1 MKWAM
6 AHSPTMQEASVQG
19 HQRAVL
25 GIGYPRKYLSFCEG
39 RLSPEIQSRVSVTP
53 FDLAIAKSG
62 PQPTRI
68 VSVVIAVVAVVVDNA
83 EIVIV
88 VVIRGTK
95 APPHRRSHINRDT
108 PNFFEV
114 KFSILNLHS

>member
-1 MKWAM
+1 LATQGSI
-6 AHSPTMQEASVQG
+6 SPFAKVVFHLKS
-19 HQRAVL
+19 
-25 GIGYPRKYLSFCEG
+25 K
-39 RLSPEIQSRVSVTP
+39 SRVSVTP

-62 PQPTRI
+62 PHASR
-68 VSVVIAVVAVVVDNA
+68 VASVVIVVVAVVVDIA

-88 VVIRGTK
+88 VVIRGTQP
-95 APPHRRSHINRDT
+95 PPHRRGHINRDT

>member
-1 MKWAM
+1 M
-6 AHSPTMQEASVQG
+6 ATQGSISPFAKVVFHLKS
-19 HQRAVL
+19 
-25 GIGYPRKYLSFCEG
+25 K
-39 RLSPEIQSRVSVTP
+39 SRVSVTP

-62 PQPTRI
+62 PHASRV
-68 VSVVIAVVAVVVDNA
+68 VSVVIVVVAVVVDIA

-88 VVIRGTK
+88 VVIRGTQ
-95 APPHRRSHINRDT
+95 PPHRRGHINRDT

>member
-62 PQPTRI
+62 PQASRV
-68 VSVVIAVVAVVVDNA
+68 VSVVVVDVAVVVDIA
-83 EIVIV
+83 EVIVV
-88 VVIRGTK
+88 VVIRGTQP
-95 APPHRRSHINRDT
+95 PPHRRGHINRDT
-108 PNFFEV
+108 PNFEV
-114 KFSILNLHS
+114 KFSTLNLHS